1 MRRNHWLPLAGG
13 LLLSGVAFLIL
24 WWRETP
30 ASPVAVGSAKSAD
43 AVHARSV
50 GEVGDAPIGLTGKF
64 HERSQPSAS
73 EVASPIMKALAALEN
88 VSEEDQ
94 AALLEKI
101 TAGWSEGR
109 LSDAVTYLFT
119 SESSDPCADLLK
131 ISLLRRWAN
140 LAPAEAATWAAS
152 LLPGESRN
160 AAIEQVALVWSSSD
174 PSAAWDWA
182 ESLASDP
189 SRDAAMLALVYELSR
204 SDPAL
209 ALDRADFLADSPA
222 RTQFI
227 EHAIGNWAAS
237 DPQAALV
244 KVKAMSDP
252 ALRNASLARLA
263 TSWAESDPNSA
274 ATLAADAME
283 PGPAQNRAVASIV
296 QRWAQQDPAAARQWV
311 NSFPDGPLKQNAL
324 KHIAEQEPEP
334 GEVGEDD

>member
-30 ASPVAVGSAKSAD
+30 ASPAAMGRAKSAD
-43 AVHARSV
+43 AVNARSV
-50 GEVGDAPIGLTGKF
+50 GDLAIAPIGKF
-64 HERSQPSAS
+64 HGRSQPSAS
-73 EVASPIMKALAALEN
+73 AVDSPIMKALAALEN

-94 AALLEKI
+94 AELLEKI
-101 TAGWSEGR
+101 TAGWGEER
-109 LSDAVTYLFT
+109 LSDAVIYLFK

-131 ISLLRRWAN
+131 ISLLRRWGN
-140 LAPAEAATWAAS
+140 LAPVETATWAAS
-152 LLPGESRN
+152 LMPGESRN

-189 SRDAAMLALVYELSR
+189 SRDAAMLSLVYELSR

-274 ATLAADAME
+274 ATLAAESME

-311 NSFPDGPLKQNAL
+311 DSFPDGPLKQNAL
-324 KHIAEQEPEP
+324 QHIAEQAPEP
-334 GEVGEDD
+334 GKED